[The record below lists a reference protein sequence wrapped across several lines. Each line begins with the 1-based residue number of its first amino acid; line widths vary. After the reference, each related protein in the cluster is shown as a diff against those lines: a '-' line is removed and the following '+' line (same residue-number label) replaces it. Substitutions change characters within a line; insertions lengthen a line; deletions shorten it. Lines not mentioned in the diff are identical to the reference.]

1 MNANNLQRFH
11 NYLCAVVKYYQT
23 HKSLKNFS
31 NLAKD
36 FKCKAITRELFFQFE
51 LDKVIGEPEREVSDN
66 IRLLM
71 AEMDIKRRQ
80 EQLKAYIDGQSIEQQ
95 NEEAEIEEAL
105 EKMPSLLERF
115 EAHFRMFND
124 FIARVNTAAK
134 EAGCDLGIKGWA
146 LENEGYD
153 LLGFDCAYELLECR
167 EWSDRV
173 EYRVAKTLF
182 EPIDKKVLCDS
193 LRQMGPNTMHAFLTY
208 IFGDED
214 STQLKFDFDARG
226 DKSESNDAIEEALA
240 EYGVFND
247 VAFHK
252 LESWKGC
259 GHMCI
264 VYKDA
269 PDVLMIVGEGGV
281 DFYTVE
287 DDIFYSYCGDTIID
301 PGVGCHFGGWG
312 TRSIMAECIKD
323 IFLCKDEAMRQQASV
338 PERFK
343 GKLLDDLHHIDDIRA
358 MYKEEYARKVITS
371 K

>member
-11 NYLCAVVKYYQT
+11 NYLCAVVKYYQA

-31 NLAKD
+31 NLAKE

-51 LDKVIGEPEREVSDN
+51 LDKATGDPGRELSDN
-66 IRLLM
+66 IRRLM
-71 AEMDIKRRQ
+71 ADMDMKRRQ
-80 EQLKAYIDGQSIEQQ
+80 EQLAAYTSQHGSAVKDETVKES
-95 NEEAEIEEAL
+95 AEV
-105 EKMPSLLERF
+105 EKSLLDKF
-115 EAHFRMFND
+115 EEHLKRLHG
-124 FIARVNTAAK
+124 FIAHVSNAAYNYEDKEVCPSMNAIDSYLYYDLMSMRTWCDEVEYEAAK
-134 EAGCDLGIKGWA
+134 SFFADMDVATISSS
-146 LENEGYD
+146 
-153 LLGFDCAYELLECR
+153 LLA
-167 EWSDRV
+167 
-173 EYRVAKTLF
+173 
-182 EPIDKKVLCDS
+182 
-193 LRQMGPNTMHAFLTY
+193 MGENTMHAFLTY
-208 IFGDED
+208 IFGSED
-214 STQLKFDFDARG
+214 GTQLKFNFDARG

-269 PDVLMIVGEGGV
+269 PDVLMIVGEDGV

-301 PGVGCHFGGWG
+301 PGVSCHFGGWG

-323 IFLCKDEAMRQQASV
+323 IFLCKDEAMRQQAAV

-343 GKLLDDLHHIDDIRA
+343 GKLLDDLRHTDDIRA
-358 MYKEEYARKVITS
+358 MYKDEYSRKVITC